1 MSASEKNVV
10 VVRIGGEEYS
20 IRSPAD
26 PDYTRE
32 LAGHIDRAINGV
44 LSATQGTMVQAH
56 KAAILASLTITDEL
70 FQARAELER
79 LRGEIAARS
88 QHLSAE
94 IERRMAP
101 VDLAAGS

>member
-1 MSASEKNVV
+1 VSASEKNVV
-10 VVRIGGEEYS
+10 SVRIGDEEYA

-32 LAGHIDRAINGV
+32 LAAHIDRAIRGV
-44 LSATQGTMVQAH
+44 LSQGPMVQAH

-79 LRGEIAARS
+79 LRQEVAERSAR
-88 QHLSAE
+88 LVVE
-94 IERRMAP
+94 VERRTAGS
-101 VDLAAGS
+101 DLAAGS